1 MQINGGVHSFYF
13 RLGILF
19 LGKFGPKCQNCQFK
33 LTFGAYTNSSMKDS
47 MVTFIFSIFGQK
59 DSVLRQICS
68 KKLKLFVEAK
78 IWNLDKFQYAEFDYD
93 FPSFHY

>member
-1 MQINGGVHSFYF
+1 
-13 RLGILF
+13 
-19 LGKFGPKCQNCQFK
+19 
-33 LTFGAYTNSSMKDS
+33 MKDS

-78 IWNLDKFQYAEFDYD
+78 IWNLDKFEYVEFDDD
-93 FPSFHY
+93 FQSFHF